1 MSKFVVIVGIIV
13 IVIFAFYSFWSKTKT
28 SLNLPS
34 PTPVSSLQADPIKV
48 DELKQGG
55 SSYSDPNGVYVFLY
69 PSEYK
74 LDTQNNGEV
83 VRIYKVGPTQKGQT
97 EIYDGVVMTF
107 EKQNLNG
114 KGLENW
120 TSDYIKSL
128 TNGDTI
134 ELIKDKEKTQVNGQV
149 AYTFVLRGLGEHQYY
164 SISKTN
170 SDFVIIS
177 ASNVSD
183 PGNLGFQKE
192 VDAILTTLE
201 IIK

>member
-1 MSKFVVIVGIIV
+1 MSKLIAIVGV
-13 IVIFAFYSFWSKTKT
+13 ILLVLILAYSFLSKNKPLTA
-28 SLNLPS
+28 LPS
-34 PTPVSSLQADPIKV
+34 SSPTSSLQADPSKV

-120 TSDYIKSL
+120 TNDYIKSL